1 MVLICYSGDLH
12 SPGSIDMERE
22 ITAPYRLEG
31 EFELDRSLRPAR
43 FGDFVGQEKIKENL
57 KIFVGAAKQRKE
69 PLDHVLF
76 SGPPGLGKTTLAHI
90 IANELGVNV
99 RPTSGPTLQK
109 PFDLAGIL
117 SKLREGEV
125 FFIDEIHRLS
135 PAVEESLYSAMEDG
149 VCHAVLDRGVGAKTV
164 DLHLKHFTLIGAT
177 TRAGLLTSP
186 LRSRFG
192 VMARLN
198 YYQPGELQQI
208 VIRSARILDVQ
219 IESAGAKEIARRSRG
234 TPRVANR
241 LLRRVRDYAQM
252 KADGRVTR
260 RVAAMALEML
270 EVDEVG
276 LDEMD
281 KRIIRTI
288 LEKFGGGPVGLNT
301 LAVAVGEEKDT
312 IEEVYEPFLVQEG
325 LIQRTPRGRIV
336 TDRARRHL
344 HLQEKEGPQKR
355 LF

>member
-1 MVLICYSGDLH
+1 
-12 SPGSIDMERE
+12 MEE
-22 ITAPYRLEG
+22 KITAPYRLDG
-31 EFELDRSLRPAR
+31 EFEFDRSLRPTH
-43 FGDFVGQEKIKENL
+43 FKDFVGQKKIKENL
-57 KIFVGAAKQRKE
+57 RVFVNAAKQRGE
-69 PLDHVLF
+69 ALDHVLF

-90 IANELGVNV
+90 IAHELEVNL

-125 FFIDEIHRLS
+125 FFIDEIHRLN

-177 TRAGLLTSP
+177 TRTGLLTSP

-192 VMARLN
+192 VISRLD
-198 YYQPGELQQI
+198 YYEPADLQKI
-208 VIRSARILDVQ
+208 VRRSARILGVEIDSQ
-219 IESAGAKEIARRSRG
+219 GATEIARRSRG

-241 LLRRVRDYAQM
+241 LLRRVRDYAQI
-252 KADGRVTR
+252 KADGRITR
-260 RVAAMALEML
+260 HIAAMALEML
-270 EVDEVG
+270 EVDEMG

-312 IEEVYEPFLVQEG
+312 IEEVYEPYLVLEG
-325 LIQRTPRGRIV
+325 LIQRTPRGRVV
-336 TDRARRHL
+336 TERARKHL
-344 HLQEKEGPQKR
+344 HLESEQSPQQN

>member
-1 MVLICYSGDLH
+1 
-12 SPGSIDMERE
+12 MEQK
-22 ITAPYRLEG
+22 ITTPYRLDG
-31 EFELDRSLRPAR
+31 EFELDRSLRPGR
-43 FGDFVGQEKIKENL
+43 FQDFVGQEKIKENL
-57 KIFVGAAKQRKE
+57 RVFVHAAKQRHE
-69 PLDHVLF
+69 ALDHVLF

-90 IANELGVNV
+90 IANELEVSL

-125 FFIDEIHRLS
+125 FFIDEIHRLN

-192 VMARLN
+192 VIARLD
-198 YYQPGELQQI
+198 YYRPEDLQLI
-208 VIRSARILDVQ
+208 VRRSARLLDVH
-219 IESAGAKEIARRSRG
+219 IDPSGAAEIARRSRG

-241 LLRRVRDYAQM
+241 LLRRVRDYAQI
-252 KADGRVTR
+252 KADGKISRKI
-260 RVAAMALEML
+260 AALALEML
-270 EVDEVG
+270 EVDELG

-281 KRIIRTI
+281 KRIVRTI

-325 LIQRTPRGRIV
+325 FIERTPRGRIV
-336 TDRARRHL
+336 TDRAREHL
-344 HLQEKEGPQKR
+344 HLGGTEDSQGS

>member
-1 MVLICYSGDLH
+1 MSSEGK
-12 SPGSIDMERE
+12 
-22 ITAPYRLEG
+22 ITAPYPLEG
-31 EFELDRSLRPAR
+31 ELELDRSLRPTR
-43 FGDFVGQEKIKENL
+43 FEDFVGQERIKENL
-57 KIFVGAAKQRKE
+57 RVFVGAAKKRRE
-69 PLDHVLF
+69 ALDHVLF

-90 IANELGVNV
+90 IANELGVKV
-99 RPTSGPTLQK
+99 KPTSGPTLQK

-164 DLHLKHFTLIGAT
+164 DLHLKNFTLVGAT

-192 VMARLN
+192 VISRLD
-198 YYQPGELQQI
+198 YYGPKELQQI
-208 VIRSARILDVQ
+208 VLRSARILKVAID
-219 IESAGAKEIARRSRG
+219 SAGAKEIAKRSRG

-241 LLRRVRDYAQM
+241 LLRRVRDYAQV
-252 KADGRVTR
+252 KADGKITR
-260 RVAAMALEML
+260 RIAAMALGML
-270 EVDEVG
+270 EVDEMG

-281 KRIIRTI
+281 KRIIQAI

-325 LIQRTPRGRIV
+325 LIQRTPRGRIA
-336 TDRARRHL
+336 TDRARKHL
-344 HLQEKEGPQKR
+344 HLDSAEDSQQS

>member
-1 MVLICYSGDLH
+1 
-12 SPGSIDMERE
+12 MEE
-22 ITAPYRLEG
+22 KITAPYRLDG
-31 EFELDRSLRPAR
+31 EFELDRSLRPAQ
-43 FGDFVGQEKIKENL
+43 FDDFVGQAKVKENL
-57 KIFVGAAKQRKE
+57 RVFVGAARQRQE

-76 SGPPGLGKTTLAHI
+76 CGPPGLGKTTLAHI
-90 IANELGVNV
+90 IANELSVNL

-125 FFIDEIHRLS
+125 FFIDEIHRLN

-192 VMARLN
+192 VISRLD
-198 YYQPGELQQI
+198 YYGPEELGQI
-208 VIRSARILDVQ
+208 VRRSAHILE
-219 IESAGAKEIARRSRG
+219 IEIDDRGAMEIARRARG

-241 LLRRVRDYAQM
+241 LLRRVRDYAQV
-252 KADGRVTR
+252 KADGRITQE
-260 RVAAMALEML
+260 VAEMALGML
-270 EVDEVG
+270 EVDELG

-281 KRIIRTI
+281 KRIITTI
-288 LEKFGGGPVGLNT
+288 QEKFGGGPVGLNT
-301 LAVAVGEEKDT
+301 LAVAVGEAKDT
-312 IEEVYEPFLVQEG
+312 IEEVYEPYLVLEG
-325 LIQRTPRGRIV
+325 LIQRTPRGRV
-336 TDRARRHL
+336 TTDRARKHL
-344 HLQEKEGPQKR
+344 HLQQTENEQGK

>member
-1 MVLICYSGDLH
+1 
-12 SPGSIDMERE
+12 MEE
-22 ITAPYRLEG
+22 KITAPYRLEG
-31 EFELDRSLRPAR
+31 EFEFDRSLRPTR
-43 FGDFVGQEKIKENL
+43 FQDFVGQKKIKENL
-57 KIFVGAAKQRKE
+57 RIFVNAAKQRRE
-69 PLDHVLF
+69 ALDHVLF

-90 IANELGVNV
+90 IANEMEVNL

-125 FFIDEIHRLS
+125 FFIDEIHRLN
-135 PAVEESLYSAMEDG
+135 PAVEESLYAAMEDG

-164 DLHLKHFTLIGAT
+164 DLHLKRFTLIGAT
-177 TRAGLLTSP
+177 TRTGLLTSP

-192 VMARLN
+192 VISRLD
-198 YYQPGELQQI
+198 YYQPADLQHI
-208 VIRSARILDVQ
+208 VRRSARILQVEIDTR
-219 IESAGAKEIARRSRG
+219 GAMEIAKRSRG

-241 LLRRVRDYAQM
+241 LLRRVRDYAQI
-252 KADGRVTR
+252 KADGRVTQQI
-260 RVAAMALEML
+260 AATALEML
-270 EVDEVG
+270 EVDEMG

-281 KRIIRTI
+281 KRIIKTI

-312 IEEVYEPFLVQEG
+312 IEEVYEPYLVLEG
-325 LIQRTPRGRIV
+325 LIQRTPRGRVV
-336 TDRARRHL
+336 TERAREHL
-344 HLQEKEGPQKR
+344 HLESTEDSQQS

>member
-1 MVLICYSGDLH
+1 
-12 SPGSIDMERE
+12 MEE
-22 ITAPYRLEG
+22 KITAPYPLEG
-31 EFELDRSLRPAR
+31 EFELDRSLRPTR
-43 FGDFVGQEKIKENL
+43 FEDFVGQKKVKENL
-57 KIFVGAAKQRKE
+57 QVFVRAAQQRKE
-69 PLDHVLF
+69 SLDHVLF
-76 SGPPGLGKTTLAHI
+76 SGPPGLGKTTLANI
-90 IANELGVNV
+90 IASELGANL
-99 RPTSGPTLQK
+99 RTTSGPTLQK

-125 FFIDEIHRLS
+125 FFIDEIHRLN
-135 PAVEESLYSAMEDG
+135 PAIEESLYSAMEDG
-149 VCHAVLDRGVGAKTV
+149 VCHAVLDRGVGARTV
-164 DLHLKHFTLIGAT
+164 DLHLKHFTLVGAT

-192 VMARLN
+192 VIARLD
-198 YYQPGELQQI
+198 YYHSEEIHQI
-208 VIRSARILDVQ
+208 VLRSARILEVEID
-219 IESAGAKEIARRSRG
+219 SKGAMEIAKRSRG

-241 LLRRVRDYAQM
+241 LLRRIRDYAQI
-252 KADGRVTR
+252 KADGKITR
-260 RVAAMALEML
+260 QIAAMALEML
-270 EVDEVG
+270 EVDELG

-281 KRIIRTI
+281 KRIIMTI
-288 LEKFGGGPVGLNT
+288 HEKFAGGPVGLNT

-344 HLQEKEGPQKR
+344 SLPGEEDFQKR